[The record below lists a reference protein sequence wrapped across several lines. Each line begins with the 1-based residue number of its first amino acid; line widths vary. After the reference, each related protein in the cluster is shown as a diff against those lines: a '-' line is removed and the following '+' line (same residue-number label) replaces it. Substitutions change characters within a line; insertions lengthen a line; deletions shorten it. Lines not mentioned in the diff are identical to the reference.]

1 MSARTN
7 VIFCNPVGLF
17 SMNVRYSKQL
27 QAVTDLLLLLPDC
40 ALGFCLQCFGEIL
53 VHLSM
58 GLDGSL
64 LQE

>member
-1 MSARTN
+1 
-7 VIFCNPVGLF
+7 
-17 SMNVRYSKQL
+17 MNVRYSKQL

-58 GLDGSL
+58 GLDGSQ